1 MLTNAMLLRIDDP
14 PPAGP
19 GPAIAVRCS
28 MGLPSGAESATIVA
42 MGINAAAVLYLA
54 MADAA
59 RVGSPAVGQQVV
71 VQLDGCPVQ
80 TCGASSARRIA
91 SATCSVTCN
100 CFWSRCRVVPAS
112 VRRIIRV
119 RTGRQPS

>member
-14 PPAGP
+14 PPAP
-19 GPAIAVRCS
+19 SGPAIAVRCS

-59 RVGSPAVGQQVV
+59 RVGSPAEGQQVL
-71 VQLDGCPVQ
+71 VQLDGCPVE
-80 TCGASSARRIA
+80 T
-91 SATCSVTCN
+91 
-100 CFWSRCRVVPAS
+100 WRVVCAAD
-112 VRRIIRV
+112 RV
-119 RTGRQPS
+119 SDVLSHVQLFLEPV